1 MSSENKSSSAYPVTF
16 GEVGA
21 VPIVLRAEGLSKVVG
36 FYNSL
41 GKTNVAETHER
52 LNSISRAVFKKTFGV
67 RELIESGMSE
77 SAADQMADDFYF
89 GTQHSRDDTDTH
101 YNPDRKSFIREYK
114 GKTNKNNR
122 LALASVL
129 NEERK
134 TFLSEAQLSLDSEII
149 EVIQPVVLKH
159 LPQRVVLAEDK
170 TILPRHTEVVQAA
183 SYGGISGEDKITL
196 NRLIKLA
203 GQDIMASLPIEA
215 VPPSIATIKGG
226 LYIPPH
232 DSRYAKAQQLVKV
245 GVFEGIERV
254 GVVFP
259 ADEFPKVARSPR
271 DLARHMQAK
280 TRRANEANEDLDDVF
295 ERTGRSAGHVL
306 EDKIVAMGAL
316 SMELTADQD
325 FLRKMRGE
333 VGNSWIAHY
342 KSKNL
347 ERHRVRTDEMIHD
360 TADIAAI
367 NLNPGSTEIK
377 RLHDEIKKLLYGGN
391 HSHAEI
397 AQIWHEYITLVGK
410 YIGMR
415 LNKIEISVKLTGE
428 ELGYYQPFLDRNQ
441 AAA

>member
-1 MSSENKSSSAYPVTF
+1 MSSENKSPSEHPVTV
-16 GEVGA
+16 GEPGP
-21 VPIVLRAEGLSKVVG
+21 VPIVLRAEGLSKVIG
-36 FYNSL
+36 FYDNL

-52 LNSISRAVFKKTFGV
+52 LNSVARAVFKKTFGV
-67 RELIESGMSE
+67 RELIKSGMSE
-77 SAADQMADDFYF
+77 SAANQMADDFYF
-89 GTQHSRDDTDTH
+89 GTQHSRDDTDTP
-101 YNPDRKSFIREYK
+101 YNPDKKSFIREYK
-114 GKTNKNNR
+114 GKIKKDNR
-122 LALASVL
+122 LALTSVL
-129 NEERK
+129 DEEK
-134 TFLSEAQLSLDSEII
+134 KAFLYDEQLSSDSEII
-149 EVIQPVVLKH
+149 EEIEPIVLKP
-159 LPQRVVLAEDK
+159 LPQRIVLAEDSVV
-170 TILPRHTEVVQAA
+170 LPRHTEVVQAA
-183 SYGGISGEDKITL
+183 SYEGISGEDKITL

-203 GQDIMASLPIEA
+203 GQDIAASLPIEA

-245 GVFEGIERV
+245 GVFEGTEKL

-271 DLARHMQAK
+271 DLARHMQAR

-295 ERTGRSAGHVL
+295 EKTGRSAGHVL

-325 FLRKMRGE
+325 FLRKMRTE

-415 LNKIEISVKLTGE
+415 LNKIEVSVKLTGE
-428 ELGYYQPFLDRNQ
+428 ELAYYQPFLDRKQ
-441 AAA
+441 VAA